1 MTSNST
7 TSTPGRGV
15 GGITPCLS
23 PEVIAQQMQFFI
35 PKNKFARKD
44 SRTYE
49 QIAAQYIKTCQIQI
63 STGIRR
69 ATKDQIAQN
78 RFPVDMDWLRDQNT
92 SQYRH
97 GGKLNWWF
105 DWLVMTYPMFKIVQ
119 RGYNK
124 NNKAQLTMAE
134 LIIPQYELQIG
145 ETAEET
151 FRRVYKDCL
160 DAFENDQVEY
170 VPIDVNS
177 LKNYIE
183 QTRADTEMDPTAR
196 YRYELIAREIL
207 TIAELVAEKQ
217 PEHGTAIPHVAN
229 PSPFGRVYYRGLNLQ
244 NTPSVIREAALG
256 SHTRYDVVS
265 SVFAWQ
271 LLMINDAFKT
281 PATKELVLERQ
292 RIRNQLAEDCI
303 RVDVSKE
310 FKIDIVKRAITAMGF
325 GANLKGGA
333 YFNPETNT
341 WERNAINSIIKNP
354 DDRLRFQEHA
364 WVQEFAEEQ
373 RRIND
378 YIQSLVDLDSLPRD
392 IDLFNKKNQVRTS
405 KLMAYLYQHYE
416 YDLIQQIHSY
426 IEYRRSHDNVDYGWL
441 VAVHDGFYLRHKATG
456 TFLHELAQSINEHVR
471 IEVKQ
476 NSSWIDIN
484 DRDAN
489 KRIKNI
495 MKRIADS
502 GNYDRYTD
510 YQWHKK
516 PGTEFNLGSE

>member
-1 MTSNST
+1 MTNNST
-7 TSTPGRGV
+7 TSTPGRGG
-15 GGITPCLS
+15 GGITPCVS

-35 PKNKFARKD
+35 PRSKFSKKSAK
-44 SRTYE
+44 TYE

-78 RFPVDMDWLRDQNT
+78 RFPIDMDWLRDQNT
-92 SQYRH
+92 NQYTID
-97 GGKLNWWF
+97 KKQYWWF
-105 DWLVMTYPMFKIVQ
+105 DWLVMTYPMFNVVQ

-124 NNKAQLTMAE
+124 NNRAQLTMAE

-151 FRRVYKDCL
+151 FRRLYKDSAA
-160 DAFENDQVEY
+160 AFENNQVEY
-170 VPIDVNS
+170 VPIDVVS
-177 LKNYIE
+177 LRNYIE
-183 QTRADTEMDPTAR
+183 QTRADTKMDPTAR
-196 YRYELIAREIL
+196 YRYELQAREIL
-207 TIAELVAEKQ
+207 TIAEYMAEQ
-217 PEHGTAIPHVAN
+217 TDLGPVVPHVAS

-256 SHTRYDVVS
+256 KHTRYDVVS

-271 LLMINDAFKT
+271 LLMVNDAFKT
-281 PATKELVLERQ
+281 PATKELVRERQ
-292 RIRNQLAEDCI
+292 RIRSQLAEECI

-310 FKIDIVKRAITAMGF
+310 FKIDIIKQAITAMGF
-325 GANLKGGA
+325 GAGLKGGA
-333 YFNPETNT
+333 YFNPETNK

-373 RRIND
+373 QRICQH
-378 YIQSLVDLDSLPRD
+378 IQSLVDLDCLPRD
-392 IDLFNKKNQVRTS
+392 IELFNKKNQIRTS

-416 YDLIQQIHSY
+416 YDLIQQIHTY
-426 IEYRRSHDNVDYGWL
+426 ILYRRLHDSVDYGWL
-441 VAVHDGFYLRHKATG
+441 VAVHDGFYLRQRATG

-471 IEVKQ
+471 IEV
-476 NSSWIDIN
+476 NENLGWLGLD
-484 DRDAN
+484 DTLAN
-489 KRIKNI
+489 KRIKDT
-495 MKRIADS
+495 MKRLADPE
-502 GNYDRYTD
+502 NFDRYTD

-516 PGTEFNLGSE
+516 PGIEIKL